1 MKKII
6 TLLIMS
12 FSMLFSYAE
21 IITIGDFDY
30 ELQGPTAAIFR
41 YRGSDAFPIIPE
53 KITYEGQTY
62 PVTKIKE
69 SHYDTNSG
77 LKESA
82 IKSICLPKTLT
93 TIESD
98 YNRAVYG
105 AFFNS
110 TINFLVLPS
119 SLKKFVYCPFQNCS
133 RLQYLYFTST
143 QAPAMY
149 DNSNIWYTYNHPIIY
164 VPDLMA
170 YDSFIN
176 NPLISKDVKPMI
188 TFKNTVS
195 TYGDNHP
202 PYSNYVNNVENYNV
216 SFSSIPAFKNETG
229 NWCDTVIANFTT
241 DDSRAN
247 FEVKIPVHYTIKP
260 KQLTA
265 RVVNTSRKY
274 GEKNPTFHVEYTGFV
289 NGEDAS
295 VLSQPITISCE
306 ATPTSPAGTYPI
318 TLSGGQ
324 ADNYEIVYEPGTLT
338 VTKASLTARIEN
350 AEREYGTSNPDFR
363 ITFSGLK
370 NGETNPAWETAPSL
384 STPATLT
391 SAVGD
396 YAITASKAV
405 AKNYDLTAISPG
417 RLTITPAPLTIAAN
431 NVSRLY
437 GEQNPALGYHVS
449 GFRNNETEAVFTT
462 QPQLRTAASQE
473 SKAGEYAIEI
483 GGAAAPNYR
492 ISYENG
498 TLSILKRNLLVSTPD
513 YTRKYGEEN
522 PDFKL
527 SYQGFINN
535 EDENTLTQRPK
546 ASTLATPLT
555 DTGRYPINIQ
565 GGEADNYDFIYQG
578 GTLTIEKAE
587 QTLTWEQDLTNL
599 NIGDQVELTATASS
613 GLPVEY
619 TLNDENF
626 ISLYTAGP
634 RTLLDCLGSGETY
647 IRAVQNGNQNY
658 YPSARLSKRIQ
669 ITSTV
674 GIENTKAH
682 DIHIKTKKGSI
693 HITGIPQNEI
703 IRIFAADG
711 KQIYTGTDHSISLD
725 PGLYIVW
732 IKDSFTKITIR

>member
-1 MKKII
+1 MKKI
-6 TLLIMS
+6 LLLAG
-12 FSMLFSYAE
+12 LFATNFLLYAE
-21 IITIGDFDY
+21 TVNIGDFTY
-30 ELQGPTAAIFR
+30 ELKGTEATVED
-41 YRGSDAFPIIPE
+41 YNGTDKFPIVPE
-53 KITYEGQTY
+53 TVSYNGLNFTVTTIGEMAFDNCNIITVSLPQTI
-62 PVTKIKE
+62 TKIE
-69 SHYDTNSG
+69 QPGNINH
-77 LKESA
+77 
-82 IKSICLPKTLT
+82 
-93 TIESD
+93 
-98 YNRAVYG
+98 G
-105 AFFNS
+105 AFANS
-110 TINFLVLPS
+110 SIQYIVLPS
-119 SLKKFVYCPFQNCS
+119 GITDMGGSSYGSDYIGTFRGCDF
-133 RLQYLYFTST
+133 LQMVIFTSAK
-143 QAPAMY
+143 AP
-149 DNSNIWYTYNHPIIY
+149 DNINFGDRNINVF
-164 VPDLMA
+164 VPDKRA
-170 YDSFIN
+170 YMSVQSYNVQEMVAIEGDT
-176 NPLISKDVKPMI
+176 L
-188 TFKNTVS
+188 S
-195 TYGDNHP
+195 TYGENP
-202 PYSNYVNNVENYNV
+202 ARTLQSN
-216 SFSSIPAFKNETG
+216 IPNFAAAVMQAPTFHSDAG
-229 NWCDTVIANFTT
+229 SWCDTVKVSFT
-241 DDSRAN
+241 DNDFFS
-247 FEVKIPVHYTIKP
+247 FEADIPVHYTVKP

-265 RVVNTSRKY
+265 RVTSTSREY
-274 GEKNPTFHVEYTGFV
+274 GEENPAFNVEYSGFV
-289 NGEDAS
+289 NGENTDVLNHPATAS
-295 VLSQPITISCE
+295 CL
-306 ATPTSPAGTYPI
+306 ATADSPAGTYPI

-324 ADNYEIVYEPGTLT
+324 ADNYEFVYAQGTLT
-338 VTKASLTARIEN
+338 VTKAPLSARIEN
-350 AEREYGTSNPDFR
+350 AEREYGTYNPDFR

-370 NGETNPAWETAPSL
+370 NGETNPAWETAPSM

-431 NVSRLY
+431 NFSRLY
-437 GEQNPALGYHVS
+437 GEQNPALSYHVS
-449 GFRNNETEAVFTT
+449 GFRNNETEAVLTT
-462 QPQLRTAASQE
+462 KPQLRTAASPE
-473 SKAGEYAIEI
+473 SKSGEYAIEI
-483 GGAAAPNYR
+483 GGAVAPNYR

-498 TLSILKRNLLVSTPD
+498 TLSILKRSLLVSTPD

-535 EDENTLTQRPK
+535 EDENTLTQRPE
-546 ASTLATPLT
+546 ASTPATPLT
-555 DTGRYPINIQ
+555 NTGRYPINIQ
-565 GGEADNYDFIYQG
+565 GGEADNYDFIYQC

-669 ITSTV
+669 VTSTV
-674 GIENTKAH
+674 GIKNTKAH

-732 IKDSFTKITIR
+732 IKDSFTKIIIR

>member
-1 MKKII
+1 
-6 TLLIMS
+6 MS

-21 IITIGDFDY
+21 RVDIGDFTYELKGTEATVDDYNGTDKFPVVPETVSYNGLNFTVTTIGYGAFSNCDIVTVSLPQTITEMELFSFSSSSIQYIVLPKNIRSIDDHAFDNCDLLQTVIYTGCKPVSAPTPNAVNIFVPDKRAFNPFPNAIELVTIGD
-30 ELQGPTAAIFR
+30 
-41 YRGSDAFPIIPE
+41 
-53 KITYEGQTY
+53 
-62 PVTKIKE
+62 
-69 SHYDTNSG
+69 
-77 LKESA
+77 
-82 IKSICLPKTLT
+82 TL
-93 TIESD
+93 
-98 YNRAVYG
+98 
-105 AFFNS
+105 
-110 TINFLVLPS
+110 
-119 SLKKFVYCPFQNCS
+119 
-133 RLQYLYFTST
+133 
-143 QAPAMY
+143 
-149 DNSNIWYTYNHPIIY
+149 
-164 VPDLMA
+164 
-170 YDSFIN
+170 
-176 NPLISKDVKPMI
+176 
-188 TFKNTVS
+188 S
-195 TYGDNHP
+195 TYGENP
-202 PYSNYVNNVENYNV
+202 ARTLQSN
-216 SFSSIPAFKNETG
+216 IPNFAAAVMQAPTFHSDAG
-229 NWCDTVIANFTT
+229 SWCDTVKVSFTGN
-241 DDSRAN
+241 DFFS
-247 FEVKIPVHYTIKP
+247 FEADIPVHYTVKP

-265 RVVNTSRKY
+265 RVTSTSREY
-274 GEKNPTFHVEYTGFV
+274 GEENPAFNVEYSGFV
-289 NGEDAS
+289 NGENTD
-295 VLSQPITISCE
+295 VLNHP
-306 ATPTSPAGTYPI
+306 ATANCLATVDSPAGTYPI

-324 ADNYEIVYEPGTLT
+324 ADNYEFMYAQGTLT
-338 VTKASLTARIEN
+338 VTKAPLSARIEN
-350 AEREYGTSNPDFR
+350 AEREYGTYNPDFR

-431 NVSRLY
+431 SFSRLY
-437 GEQNPALGYHVS
+437 GEQNPALSYRVS
-449 GFRNNETEAVFTT
+449 GFRNNETEAVLTT
-462 QPQLRTAASQE
+462 KPQLRTAASPE
-473 SKAGEYAIEI
+473 SKSGEYAIEI
-483 GGAAAPNYR
+483 GGAVAPNYR

-498 TLSILKRNLLVSTPD
+498 TLSILKRSLLVSTPD

-535 EDENTLTQRPK
+535 EDENTLTQRPE
-546 ASTLATPLT
+546 ASTPATPLT
-555 DTGRYPINIQ
+555 NTGRYPIHIQ
-565 GGEADNYDFIYQG
+565 GGEADNYDFIYQC

-669 ITSTV
+669 VTSTV
-674 GIENTKAH
+674 GIKNTKAH
-682 DIHIKTKKGSI
+682 DIHIETKKGSI

-732 IKDSFTKITIR
+732 IKDSFTKIIIR